1 MKRSFYLLMI
11 SSIVLSISIACAG
24 ETETIVEEKIVEVE
38 VEKIVEK
45 EVEVEKIVEKER
57 VVEKVVPPPDYKP
70 GNRGDV
76 AREDTLIITGF
87 GPGATQWEGFD
98 NLNPYSLGGLGR
110 VRGILNKTIYEY
122 MYYYN
127 HNTGEEMP
135 WLATSYDT
143 HTDGMGVDVTLR
155 KGIEWSDGESFTCD
169 DVKYTIELLRDTPEL
184 VFASDMNEWVKD
196 VNCKDDH
203 NFTINLNKPNV
214 RFFYFYF
221 VENSEIHIQILPK
234 HIWENEDPLEFNNW
248 DPDKGYPVGTG
259 PYVAVEASEQGQ
271 IFDRND
277 AWLAA
282 ETGFSHLPVP
292 LRVAYIP
299 PGSADTAVAR
309 NINNEFDVASIN
321 EIKTIKNI
329 SKSAKCSFMHTVK
342 SRDSIKESYF
352 KYGVRAYSL
361 DSKDELMKIIESTN
375 NAKDLEL
382 FVRVS
387 VSNEHAEIDL
397 SKKFGA
403 MSSEAAGLLRLT
415 KQYAKKIGLSFHVGS
430 QCMHPISYS
439 KGISEI
445 GNIIK
450 RTKII
455 PDFINVGGG
464 FPTIYPDLVPQS
476 IESYFEEIKNSLANL
491 KLEKLPKIICEPGR
505 AIVAESGSTIVRVNL
520 RKKQKLYINDGTY
533 GSLFDAGFPNIVYPS
548 KLITNGR
555 IISKKLTSFDFYG
568 PTCDSMDYM
577 KGPFILPNNIK
588 ENDYIELGQLGAY
601 GLTFRTDFNG
611 LYSDN
616 IFEVE
621 DSPIMTMY
629 NKEIEKKF
637 LVA

>member
-1 MKRSFYLLMI
+1 MQKFKTVEELVNQLKPNEAAYCIRKK
-11 SSIVLSISIACAG
+11 SIQLASKFFLNKFPGDVLYAVK
-24 ETETIVEEKIVEVE
+24 TNPNPLVLKTIVESGI
-38 VEKIVEK
+38 
-45 EVEVEKIVEKER
+45 
-57 VVEKVVPPPDYKP
+57 
-70 GNRGDV
+70 
-76 AREDTLIITGF
+76 
-87 GPGATQWEGFD
+87 D
-98 NLNPYSLGGLGR
+98 N
-110 VRGILNKTIYEY
+110 
-122 MYYYN
+122 
-127 HNTGEEMP
+127 
-135 WLATSYDT
+135 
-143 HTDGMGVDVTLR
+143 
-155 KGIEWSDGESFTCD
+155 
-169 DVKYTIELLRDTPEL
+169 
-184 VFASDMNEWVKD
+184 
-196 VNCKDDH
+196 
-203 NFTINLNKPNV
+203 
-214 RFFYFYF
+214 
-221 VENSEIHIQILPK
+221 
-234 HIWENEDPLEFNNW
+234 
-248 DPDKGYPVGTG
+248 
-259 PYVAVEASEQGQ
+259 
-271 IFDRND
+271 
-277 AWLAA
+277 
-282 ETGFSHLPVP
+282 
-292 LRVAYIP
+292 
-299 PGSADTAVAR
+299 
-309 NINNEFDVASIN
+309 FDVASIN

-342 SRDSIKESYF
+342 SRESIKESYF
-352 KYGVRAYSL
+352 KYGIRAYSL
-361 DSKDELMKIIESTN
+361 DSKDELIKILESTN
-375 NAKDLEL
+375 HAKDLEL
-382 FVRVS
+382 FVRIS

-403 MSSEAAGLLRLT
+403 IQSEATGLLRLT

-450 RTKII
+450 RTKIV

-464 FPTIYPDLVPQS
+464 FPTIYPDLIPQS
-476 IESYFEEIKNSLANL
+476 IQNYFEEIKNALDNL

-555 IISKKLTSFDFYG
+555 IISKKLTAFDFYG

-577 KGPFILPNNIK
+577 KGPFILPNNVK

-621 DSPIMTMY
+621 DNPIMTMY
-629 NKEIEKKF
+629 NKEIEKQF